1 MIEINTDFQKALFLL
16 EKNDHHI
23 FITGKAGTGKSTL
36 LDYFRSHT
44 KKKLVV
50 LAPTGV
56 AAVNI
61 QGETIHSFFH
71 FMPGV
76 TTKEAKDIALHFNKT
91 KIYQEL
97 EMIIIDEISMVR
109 ADLLDC
115 IDVFLRTVRKNSLPF
130 GGLRMVFIGDL
141 YQLPPVVTSHEKE
154 IFKNHYR
161 SPYFFDSKVFQELL
175 FGKDKIQIEFMELE
189 KIYRQKDDQFIRL
202 LNNIRNRSITD
213 EEINI
218 LNKQY
223 QPKIRTKHDYIYL
236 TSLNKQAEE
245 INQRNLHLLKTPAKK
260 YRAEIEGN
268 FAEKDYP
275 TEKNL
280 ILKKGCRV
288 MFLNND
294 NGGRW
299 INGTTGE
306 VVETKRDRVV
316 VKIDKGE
323 TVVVK
328 PYLWVIYKNYYD
340 EKTKSIEKETI
351 GSFLQIPL
359 VLAWAITIHKSQG
372 KTFNKVIIDVGRGTF
387 THGQMYVALSRCQTI
402 EGIILKQPLKKSHI
416 LMDYRIVKFLTSFQY
431 KKSEEKMSTKD
442 KEIFLRKAAKEK
454 TKLEIIYLKSKDEK
468 SKRVILPLKVAG
480 MEYLGFKFLGLEA
493 FCYLRNE
500 KRIFRVE
507 KILEIK
513 LAVS

>member
-1 MIEINTDFQKALFLL
+1 MIEINAEFQRALFLL
-16 EKNDHHI
+16 EKTNRHI

-36 LDYFRSHT
+36 LDYFRSHS

-76 TTKEAKDIALHFNKT
+76 TIKEAKEIASRFKKT

-115 IDVFLRTVRKNSLPF
+115 IDVFLKTVRKNSLPF
-130 GGLRMVFIGDL
+130 GGLIMVFIGDL
-141 YQLPPVVTSHEKE
+141 YQLPPVVASCEKE
-154 IFKNHYR
+154 IFKTHYR

-175 FGKDKIQIEFMELE
+175 FGKDKMQIELAELE

-213 EEINI
+213 EEIRI
-218 LNKQY
+218 LNRQF
-223 QPKIRTKHDYIYL
+223 QPEIKAKHDYIYL

-245 INQRNLHLLKTPAKK
+245 INQRNLHLLKTPARR
-260 YRAEIEGN
+260 YLAEIEGG

-275 TEKNL
+275 TERNL

-294 NGGRW
+294 TGNRW

-306 VVETKRDRVV
+306 VVETKKDKVI
-316 VKIDKGE
+316 VKIDNGE

-328 PYLWVIYKNYYD
+328 PYLWAIYKNYYD
-340 EKTKSIEKETI
+340 ERTKSIEKEVI

-359 VLAWAITIHKSQG
+359 LLAWAITIHKSQG
-372 KTFNKVIIDVGRGTF
+372 KTFDKVIIDVGRGTF

-402 EGIILKQPLKKSHI
+402 DGIILKQPLKKSYI
-416 LMDYRIVKFLTSFQY
+416 LMDYRVVKFLTSFQY
-431 KKSEEKMSTKD
+431 KKSEEKMPVKD
-442 KEIFLRKAAKEK
+442 KEALLRKAAREK
-454 TKLEIIYLKSKDEK
+454 TKLEIVYLKSKDEK
-468 SKRVILPLKVAG
+468 SKRVILPLKVAK
-480 MEYLGFKFLGLEA
+480 MEYLGFEYVGLEA

-500 KRIFRVE
+500 NRIFRVE

-513 LAVS
+513 LTTS

>member
-1 MIEINTDFQKALFLL
+1 MIELNAEFQKALFFL
-16 EKNDHHI
+16 EKTNHNV

-36 LDYFRSHT
+36 LDYFRSHS

-76 TTKEAKDIALHFNKT
+76 TIKEAKGIASRFKKT

-115 IDVFLRTVRKNSLPF
+115 VDVFLKTIRKNSLPF
-130 GGLRMVFIGDL
+130 GGLVMVFIGDL

-154 IFKNHYR
+154 IFKTHYR

-175 FGKDKIQIEFMELE
+175 FGRDKIQIEFVELE

-202 LNNIRNRSITD
+202 LNNIRNRSIND
-213 EEINI
+213 EEIRIVNR
-218 LNKQY
+218 QY
-223 QPKIRTKHDYIYL
+223 QPEIKAKRDYIYL

-245 INQRNLHLLKTPAKK
+245 INQRNLHLLKTPSRK
-260 YRAEIEGN
+260 YLADIEGD

-280 ILKKGCRV
+280 IIKEGCRV

-294 NGGRW
+294 VGNRW

-306 VVETKRDRVV
+306 VTETKKDEVI
-316 VKIDKGE
+316 VKIDNGGA
-323 TVVVK
+323 VVVK
-328 PYLWVIYKNYYD
+328 PYLWAIYKNYYD
-340 EKTKSIEKETI
+340 EKTKTIEKKVI

-359 VLAWAITIHKSQG
+359 LLAWAITIHKSQG
-372 KTFNKVIIDVGRGTF
+372 KTFDKIIIDVGRGTF

-402 EGIILKQPLKKSHI
+402 NGIILKQRLKRSHI
-416 LMDYRIVKFLTSFQY
+416 LMDYRVVKFLTSFQY
-431 KKSEEKMSTKD
+431 KKSDEKMPVKD
-442 KEIFLRKAAKEK
+442 KKTFLRKAAKEK
-454 TKLEIIYLKSKDEK
+454 TKLEIVYLKSKDEK
-468 SKRVILPLKVAG
+468 SKRVILPLKVAT
-480 MEYLGFKFLGLEA
+480 MEYLGFEYLGLEA

-513 LAVS
+513 LATG